1 MARSPDLVL
10 NLPRRL
16 LSFTLVTLYR
26 GCWTGKLAPIW
37 PLVEAVVAV
46 TAITARFA
54 SSTWK
59 FLVAFNLEPVTPQA
73 AKTVALAFSYN
84 ALGRGHT

>member
-16 LSFTLVTLYR
+16 RSLTLITLYW

-37 PLVEAVVAV
+37 PLVEAVIAV
-46 TAITARFA
+46 TAITARLA
-54 SSTWK
+54 PPTWK
-59 FLVAFNLEPVTPQA
+59 FLVTFNLEPVT
-73 AKTVALAFSYN
+73 S
-84 ALGRGHT
+84 